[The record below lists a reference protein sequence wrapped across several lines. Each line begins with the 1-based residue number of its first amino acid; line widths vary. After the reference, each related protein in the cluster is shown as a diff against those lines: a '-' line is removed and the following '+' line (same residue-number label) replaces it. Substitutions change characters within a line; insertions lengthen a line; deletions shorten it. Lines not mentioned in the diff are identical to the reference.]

1 MSRNLTRVPFPLHL
15 RNKIHQKV
23 PTPRRG
29 CQETIEDWRKREK
42 YSSPTPSFCRTTK
55 VWAESNLDLAEK
67 QIRLGC
73 HGDFFV
79 IGGTGYNKTL
89 PLTIA
94 WHRILVELKI
104 CYLKFMKDHESRS
117 GQPYREWVF
126 DGNLDNLDYTEL
138 LYCMKIIT
146 YAEQTANSL
155 WFSTLRLLFAL
166 LPIRISTDTWPMVY
180 LTIERLSTDYR
191 PTIDQPSIDYR
202 PTVDRLSTDYRPT
215 IDRLSTA
222 MSTDISV
229 DITHSK
235 QDPMRLRN
243 APQKVPVFVGRA
255 FFILIR
261 NLDL

>member
-1 MSRNLTRVPFPLHL
+1 
-15 RNKIHQKV
+15 
-23 PTPRRG
+23 
-29 CQETIEDWRKREK
+29 
-42 YSSPTPSFCRTTK
+42 
-55 VWAESNLDLAEK
+55 
-67 QIRLGC
+67 
-73 HGDFFV
+73 
-79 IGGTGYNKTL
+79 
-89 PLTIA
+89 
-94 WHRILVELKI
+94 
-104 CYLKFMKDHESRS
+104 
-117 GQPYREWVF
+117 
-126 DGNLDNLDYTEL
+126 
-138 LYCMKIIT
+138 MKIIT

-155 WFSTLRLLFAL
+155 WFLDASPLICPLADENIDR
-166 LPIRISTDTWPMVY
+166 Y
-180 LTIERLSTDYR
+180 LADGLSHYRTTIDRLSTDYR

-215 IDRLSTA
+215 IDRLSTAISTA